1 MSHTPIVPAVIPR
14 SAEEVK
20 KFAANF
26 AFSKEFHLDVVDG
39 KYIPNS
45 TWPYEPAG
53 EPLSVKSE
61 LDEYT
66 LEVDLMVEQ
75 PIVAAQEWIA
85 AGADM
90 LVFHV
95 ETVSKE
101 ALANFAAQTNVS
113 VGISFNGKTSM
124 ETFQTYVPSADYVQ
138 LMGIYEIGQQGQPLD
153 EAVFEKI
160 SYIKQNYPL
169 ISITVDGSVNE
180 HTIERL
186 KTAGA
191 DRFIVGS
198 AITLHPSPADAYQSL
213 NTLING

>member
-1 MSHTPIVPAVIPR
+1 MSYTPIVPAVIPH
-14 SAEEVK
+14 SVEEVK
-20 KFAANF
+20 THAANF
-26 AFSKEFHLDVVDG
+26 SFSKEFHLDVVDG
-39 KYIPNS
+39 KFVPYS

-53 EPLSVKSE
+53 EPLSVKPQ
-61 LDEYT
+61 LDAYT

-75 PIVAAQEWIA
+75 PTVAAEKWIA

-95 ETVSKE
+95 ETLSKE
-101 ALANFAAQTNVS
+101 VFANFADETNVS
-113 VGISFNGKTSM
+113 VGISFSGLTPM
-124 ETFQTYVPSADYVQ
+124 DTFETYLPFADYVQ
-138 LMGIYEIGQQGQPLD
+138 LMGIYEIGQQGQSLD

-160 SYIKQNYPL
+160 AYIKTHYPL
-169 ISITVDGSVNE
+169 LSITVDGSVNE

-186 KTAGA
+186 KAAGA

-198 AITLHPSPADAYQSL
+198 AITLQDSPLAAYEAL